1 MIEVEIKKKY
11 ESGVYNNMTKE
22 EEKVIDKILD
32 QLDNNTKNMLI
43 RLLMTNDRENIWIQV
58 VPIYED
64 LMHQGHVIL
73 RYIKDYKYCVGVKH
87 DAASYVDSLKG
98 NEPYMVT
105 LELDE
110 DEI

>member
-1 MIEVEIKKKY
+1 
-11 ESGVYNNMTKE
+11 MTKE
-22 EEKVIDKILD
+22 EEQALDNILD
-32 QLDNNTKNMLI
+32 KLDNNTKNMLI
-43 RLLMTNDRENIWIQV
+43 RLLMTNNKENVWIQV

-73 RYIKDYKYCVGVKH
+73 RYIKDYKYCVGLKY
-87 DAASYVDSLKG
+87 DAAAYVDTLKG
-98 NEPYMVT
+98 DEPHMVT

>member
-1 MIEVEIKKKY
+1 
-11 ESGVYNNMTKE
+11 MTKE

-43 RLLMTNDRENIWIQV
+43 RLLMTNDRENIWIQAI
-58 VPIYED
+58 PIYED
-64 LMHQGHVIL
+64 LTYQGHTLV
-73 RYIKDYKYCVGVKH
+73 RYIKKYKYAVGVKH
-87 DAASYVDSLKG
+87 EAASYVDELKG
-98 NEPYMVT
+98 NEPHMVT